1 MLLLPASERSL
12 NKLFA
17 GDALGTVIDQLVLLA
32 MPTLA
37 LTVAGLGAAQVSVL
51 TASQWMP
58 AVLLGN
64 RFGAL
69 ADARDRRVVLGTA
82 GLMSCAGAAAMAFVA
97 QVDPS
102 LRLAWLLAASLLFAA
117 GGTLHAVASAASVP
131 RLAVDVAIPE
141 AVSAQACVR
150 NVARIAGLALAGPA
164 VQCLGAISGVL
175 AAAVFSLAKSFV
187 ARSIPES
194 ASDES
199 VRKMA
204 MQDTRSAWRI
214 SLTNRILR
222 RLLIANATMNAGG
235 AMVVGAFFAFA
246 YDVVRVSPFSV
257 GVMLFVGG
265 SSAILASRR
274 TGRLM
279 ARFPARSL
287 CTATGL
293 TAGAAVWLVPASAW
307 LPTLPT
313 LFVYE
318 ALFSA
323 AATVFAISFAVV
335 RQRLV
340 PSHLLG
346 KLVAVSSTSAA
357 AAMVAGSL
365 VGALLIDRA
374 GLLVAICAGCAFS
387 SAGAMSLIGLA
398 RTDEDADLREAA
410 ATP

>member
-1 MLLLPASERSL
+1 MLLLPANERSL

-32 MPTLA
+32 IPTLA

-51 TASQWMP
+51 TASQWVP
-58 AVLLGN
+58 AVLLSGL
-64 RFGAL
+64 FGAL
-69 ADARDRRVVLGTA
+69 ADARDRRVVLGIA
-82 GLMSCAGAAAMAFVA
+82 GLMSCVGAAAMAFVA
-97 QVDPS
+97 QFDLS

-117 GGTLHAVASAASVP
+117 GGTLFAVGSAASVP
-131 RLAVDVAIPE
+131 RLAIDVRIPD
-141 AVSAQACVR
+141 AVSTQASVR

-164 VQCLGAISGVL
+164 VQFFGAPAGVV
-175 AAAVFSLAKSFV
+175 AAAAFSLAKSLV
-187 ARSIPES
+187 VVSIPES
-194 ASDES
+194 SSDES
-199 VRKMA
+199 IRKKA
-204 MQDTRSAWRI
+204 MEDKRSAWYL
-214 SLTNRILR
+214 SLTNPLLR

-246 YDVVRVSPFSV
+246 YDVLRISPFSV

-274 TGRLM
+274 AGRLM

-287 CTATGL
+287 CAVSGL
-293 TAGAAVWLVPASAW
+293 AAGAAVWLVPASAW

-357 AAMVAGSL
+357 AAMVGGSL
-365 VGALLIDRA
+365 VGAVLIDRA

-387 SAGAMSLIGLA
+387 SIGALSLIGLTHA
-398 RTDEDADLREAA
+398 DEGPA
-410 ATP
+410 